1 MTNREKLNSM
11 TDKELS
17 HEVLCY
23 IVELVA
29 GALDH
34 DDACKYCPVTKICR
48 QGKSGFIS
56 WLEQKAEETKDA
68 QKV

>member
-1 MTNREKLNSM
+1 MNNREKLNSM
-11 TDKELS
+11 SDKELS

-34 DDACKYCPVTKICR
+34 DNACKYCPVTKICR
-48 QGKSGFIS
+48 KGKNGFIS
-56 WLEQKAEETKDA
+56 WLEQDTEDFKDA
-68 QKV
+68 KEI